1 MKMKKREMKNY
12 YKKLRENLLLSHSA
26 EEADEIISRLQ
37 SSAADFFEDNPGAG
51 FDEFLEHFGDI
62 EELHY
67 SFLENAQ
74 DLSRQIRKAHF
85 KKTAYTV
92 ILIIVMI
99 AAFICSVYIFKDY
112 LEDRQSIIKYEVIEI
127 E

>member
-1 MKMKKREMKNY
+1 MKKREMKNY

-112 LEDRQSIIKYEVIEI
+112 LEDRQRDRKSVV
-127 E
+127 

>member
-67 SFLENAQ
+67 SFLKNAQ

>member
-1 MKMKKREMKNY
+1 MKKREMKSY
-12 YKKLRENLLLSHSA
+12 YKRLRENLLLSHSA